1 MARTCND
8 PRAGSDMKYMT
19 RHTSTFILSRS
30 WIHTQ
35 NVPLNMG
42 KNILNIHNI
51 FIFYVANQ
59 CCQIIFFP
67 FCCWPV
73 LYLCVLL
80 FLCCSSVRYWGGL
93 HLILLHVWATEVQT
107 GRKKEKG
114 SLHLSYVN
122 LAAYLQAV
130 HIDNMTYYFYSLLLV
145 SRCSDCFWNAIK
157 EGV

>member
-1 MARTCND
+1 MARACND

-30 WIHTQ
+30 WIQTQ

-42 KNILNIHNI
+42 KIYSIFAIFLFIILPNHI
-51 FIFYVANQ
+51 FSLFVAGRSCIYV
-59 CCQIIFFP
+59 FSF
-67 FCCWPV
+67 
-73 LYLCVLL
+73 

-93 HLILLHVWATEVQT
+93 HLILVHVWATEVQT

-130 HIDNMTYYFYSLLLV
+130 HIDNMTLCFYSLLLV
-145 SRCSDCFWNAIK
+145 SGCWDCFWNAIK